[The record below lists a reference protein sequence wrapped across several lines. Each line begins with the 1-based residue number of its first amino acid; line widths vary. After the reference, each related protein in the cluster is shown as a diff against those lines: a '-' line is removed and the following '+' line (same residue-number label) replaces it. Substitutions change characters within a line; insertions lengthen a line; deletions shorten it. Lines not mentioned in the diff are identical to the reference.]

1 MSGANPPRRSRK
13 SSEGNYSVGYGRPPE
28 ATRFKP
34 GQSGNPKGRPK
45 GSKNLRTLFSQELGR
60 SVILKETGKTR
71 RVPKA
76 EAIVKQ
82 LINKA
87 LGADAK
93 STIIV
98 LDEMRRLEA
107 LADAQ
112 HAAAPDIS
120 RPEDQATLQ
129 SIFRRIQLM
138 EGARDAGRVG
148 IKPRRRRTE

>member
-1 MSGANPPRRSRK
+1 MSGAKSPK
-13 SSEGNYSVGYGRPPE
+13 SSKKSSDGNYSVGYGKPPE
-28 ATRFKP
+28 STRFKP

-45 GSKNLRTLFSQELGR
+45 GSKNLTTLFSEELGR
-60 SVILKETGKTR
+60 SVILKENGKTR

-82 LINKA
+82 VINKA

-98 LDEMRRLEA
+98 LDEMRRLEG
-107 LADAQ
+107 LADGQ

-120 RPEDQATLQ
+120 RPEDQATLE

-138 EGARDAGRVG
+138 EGARGAGKLG
-148 IKPRRRRTE
+148 TKRRRAE

>member
-1 MSGANPPRRSRK
+1 MRAAKPRNRSKK
-13 SSEGNYSVGYGRPPE
+13 SNDGIYSVGYGRPPE
-28 ATRFKP
+28 ETRFKP

-45 GSKNLRTLFSQELGR
+45 GAKNLTTLFAEELLR
-60 SVILKETGKTR
+60 PVILKENGKTR

-82 LINKA
+82 VVNKA
-87 LGADAK
+87 LVAEAK

-98 LDEMRRLEA
+98 LDEMRRHDA

-129 SIFRRIQLM
+129 SIFRRIQLTQ
-138 EGARDAGRVG
+138 GARDAGKLG
-148 IKPRRRRTE
+148 KKRRRAE

>member
-1 MSGANPPRRSRK
+1 MRAAKPRNRSKK
-13 SSEGNYSVGYGRPPE
+13 SKDGIYSVGYGRPPE

-45 GSKNLRTLFSQELGR
+45 GAKNLTTLVTEELR
-60 SVILKETGKTR
+60 RPIILKENGKTR
-71 RVPKA
+71 RVSKA

-82 LINKA
+82 LVNKA
-87 LGADAK
+87 LSADAK

-98 LDEMRRLEA
+98 FDEMRRVEA

-129 SIFRRIQLM
+129 SIFRRIQLT
-138 EGARDAGRVG
+138 EGARDAGSVG
-148 IKPRRRRTE
+148 IKPRRRAE

>member
-1 MSGANPPRRSRK
+1 MRAAKPRKASKRS
-13 SSEGNYSVGYGRPPE
+13 SDGNYSVGYGRPPE
-28 ATRFKP
+28 ETRFKP
-34 GQSGNPKGRPK
+34 GQSGNRKGRPK
-45 GSKNLRTLFSQELGR
+45 GSKNLTTLVTEELR
-60 SVILKETGKTR
+60 RPVILKENGKTR
-71 RVPKA
+71 RVSKA

-82 LINKA
+82 LVNKA

-107 LADAQ
+107 LADGQ

-129 SIFRRIQLM
+129 NFVRRIQLT
-138 EGARDAGRVG
+138 EGATDAGSVG
-148 IKPRRRRTE
+148 IKPRRRAE